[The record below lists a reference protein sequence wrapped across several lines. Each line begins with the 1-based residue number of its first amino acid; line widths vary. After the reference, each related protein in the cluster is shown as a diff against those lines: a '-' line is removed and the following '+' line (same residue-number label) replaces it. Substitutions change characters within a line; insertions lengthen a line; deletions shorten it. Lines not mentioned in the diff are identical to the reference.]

1 MNDKD
6 FEQLLKS
13 SLKDNLDE
21 INFTDEMKT
30 QVMNKKENNIL
41 FKLKELLNYE
51 IEIPLAYV
59 SVASLFLITIF
70 AYNISGYFP
79 NPEEIS
85 SFQMEW
91 VFINLSTGV

>member
-1 MNDKD
+1 MD
-6 FEQLLKS
+6 FDQLLKS
-13 SLKDNLDE
+13 SLQDNLDGLK
-21 INFTDEMKT
+21 FSDEMKN
-30 QVMNKKENNIL
+30 QVINKKEKSFI
-41 FKLKELLNYE
+41 FKVKELLNYE

-91 VFINLSTGV
+91 VFIDLNNGV